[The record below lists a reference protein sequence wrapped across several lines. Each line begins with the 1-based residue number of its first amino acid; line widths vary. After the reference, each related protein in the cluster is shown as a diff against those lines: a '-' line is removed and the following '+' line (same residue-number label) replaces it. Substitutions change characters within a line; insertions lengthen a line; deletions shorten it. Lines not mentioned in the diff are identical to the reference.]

1 MNETSYTNILVA
13 PVVISMVLN
22 LLFLCNI
29 IRVVLLKMKAPAGPQ
44 GSSAPSRNILQA
56 FRWVSSWV
64 ARAESAYSAAAVKD
78 YEL

>member
-64 ARAESAYSAAAVKD
+64 ARAESAYSAAVKD